1 MAIALNEPNA
11 GAWKRLQDRW
21 PKPHR
26 YVLTDRLALVAPEE
40 IMLTEDVR
48 DVVGMNDE
56 HEVTGFVAEIQH
68 NDHRRVESA
77 GFVGMAAKEPM
88 NGVHGHNVSQ
98 FPGNKPPPTT
108 ENSKKNIVPGTGSQ
122 SSTEEHF
129 LGWIRRNGT
138 ILAIAATLCG
148 VIVTVGILLWATMSA
163 RFDDAAI
170 RATGIQADA
179 RATKDQLNK
188 RIGNVSTS
196 IQATEDQFGKRI
208 DDVST
213 DIRATE
219 DRLGKRID
227 ELRCGDP
234 RSTSRA

>member
-1 MAIALNEPNA
+1 
-11 GAWKRLQDRW
+11 
-21 PKPHR
+21 
-26 YVLTDRLALVAPEE
+26 
-40 IMLTEDVR
+40 
-48 DVVGMNDE
+48 
-56 HEVTGFVAEIQH
+56 
-68 NDHRRVESA
+68 
-77 GFVGMAAKEPM
+77 M
-88 NGVHGHNVSQ
+88 NGEHGHNVSQ

-122 SSTEEHF
+122 SSTEENF

-188 RIGNVSTS
+188 RIDNVSTN
-196 IQATEDQFGKRI
+196 IQATEDRLGKRI

-213 DIRATE
+213 NIRATE

-227 ELRCGDP
+227 ELNAEIREARQERKSDMNAMRLDIQGLRQDSSNSDANP
-234 RSTSRA
+234 R